1 MVKKSEKNKKGPLI
15 TGGFLF
21 DLKKQED
28 ARAMPDASR
37 NKTME
42 RSLRCHEQESDTMG
56 IITFTAKYVNDRREK
71 IFLISILTI
80 SIYKHI
86 I

>member
-1 MVKKSEKNKKGPLI
+1 
-15 TGGFLF
+15 
-21 DLKKQED
+21 
-28 ARAMPDASR
+28 MPDASR

-42 RSLRCHEQESDTMG
+42 RNLRCHEQESDTME

-71 IFLISILTI
+71 FFLISILTI